1 MCCLKIET
9 ERFERDLMTINRWFW
24 AILFVGLGLMAPAS
38 SMAQQKSEIS
48 ISRQPGILYFPTHII
63 EKQQLIEKHA
73 FKMGLPNVIVK
84 WVDFANGGAQQDA
97 LVSGNIDIINT
108 GTGQLLLLWDR
119 TKGGIKGIA
128 ASSAGPLVFVSRDPK
143 IKRLADLS
151 LGDKIAVPTV
161 RVSTQAILLQ
171 IAASKLFG
179 PDQWNRFDTLTVQMG
194 HPDGVIAMN
203 NPTHEVKNHFA
214 APPFQYYELNKVE
227 GAHKITTS
235 AEILG
240 TPLTQGQF
248 MTTTRFAEANPKIIQ
263 AVLAAAEDAKNY
275 IETNTRDAVEIYR
288 EITKDKTPTE
298 DILEILKEPGM
309 MDWNLYPQGTMTFA
323 QHLHRIGTLK
333 TLPTSWKDYYLPDI
347 HKMPGN

>member
-1 MCCLKIET
+1 M
-9 ERFERDLMTINRWFW
+9 INRRHI
-24 AILFVGLGLMAPAS
+24 ATLALGLSLLLPATG
-38 SMAQQKSEIS
+38 MAQQKSEIS

-73 FKMGLPNVIVK
+73 TKLGLANVSIK
-84 WVDFANGGAQQDA
+84 WMDFANGGAQQDA
-97 LVSGNIDIINT
+97 LVSGNVDIINT

-119 TKGGIKGIA
+119 TKGGIKGIT

-143 IKRLADLS
+143 IKNLADLGA
-151 LGDKIAVPTV
+151 GDKIAVPTV

-171 IAASKLFG
+171 IAASKQFG

-203 NPTHEVKNHFA
+203 NLTHEVRNHFA
-214 APPFQYYELNKVE
+214 APPFQYYELSKVE
-227 GAHKITTS
+227 GAHKVTSS

-248 MTTTRFAEANPKIIQ
+248 MTTTRFADANPKIIQ
-263 AVLAAAEDAKNY
+263 AVKAAAEEAKNY

-288 EITKDKTPTE
+288 EVTKDKTHTDE
-298 DILEILKEPGM
+298 ILEILKQPGM
-309 MDWNLYPQGTMTFA
+309 MDWNLFPQGTMTFA

-333 TLPTSWKDYYLPDI
+333 TLPASWKDYYLPNI
-347 HKMPGN
+347 HDMPGN